1 MYVMTLHRSSI
12 GKKIIMAVTGL
23 IWVGFVLLHMYGN
36 LKVFLGPEY
45 FNAYAEGLRTL
56 GAPIFGHT
64 HLLYVARLVLT
75 VALVLHVWSAYS
87 LTQQAHHA
95 RPSNYIVRQKVQA
108 NRASLS
114 MRWGGVVILI
124 FLIYHLMH
132 LTWGLPVA
140 PGVFVQADAY
150 HNLVNGFHFIPATIL
165 YLLGVTALSF
175 HLYHGV
181 FSAFQTLGLNNQNTE
196 TSIKGAALALSLV
209 ISIGFAVVPLSV
221 VAGIV
226 R

>member
-12 GKKIIMAVTGL
+12 GKKIIMAATGL

-95 RPSNYIVRQKVQA
+95 RPTNYIVRQKVQA
-108 NRASLS
+108 NRASLT
-114 MRWGGVVILI
+114 MRWGGIVILI

-165 YLLGVTALSF
+165 YLLGVIALSF

-196 TSIKGAALALSLV
+196 TPIKGAALALSLV

>member
-12 GKKIIMAVTGL
+12 GKKIIMAITGL

-36 LKVFLGPEY
+36 LKAFLGADY
-45 FNAYAEGLRTL
+45 FNAYAEGLRTI

-64 HLLYVARLVLT
+64 HLLYIARLVLT
-75 VALVLHVWSAYS
+75 AALLLHIWSAYS

-95 RPSNYIVRQKVQA
+95 RPTNYVVRQKVQA
-108 NRASLS
+108 NRASLT
-114 MRWGGVVILI
+114 MRWGGVVILV
-124 FLIYHLMH
+124 FLVYHLMH

-165 YLLGVTALSF
+165 YLLGVTALGF
-175 HLYHGV
+175 HLYHGF

-196 TSIKGAALALSLV
+196 TPIKAGALAFSLV
-209 ISIGFAVVPLSV
+209 VTIGFAVVPLSV
-221 VAGIV
+221 VAGII

>member
-12 GKKIIMAVTGL
+12 GKKIIMAVTGVIGL
-23 IWVGFVLLHMYGN
+23 GYVLLHMYGN
-36 LKVFLGPEY
+36 LKAFLGRDY

-56 GAPIFGHT
+56 GAPIFGHA
-64 HLLYVARLVLT
+64 HLLYVARLILL
-75 VALVLHVWSAYS
+75 VAVVLHIWSAYS

-95 RPSNYIVRQKVQA
+95 RPSNYMVNKKVQA
-108 NRASLS
+108 NYASLT

-140 PGVFVQADAY
+140 PGVFIPGDAY
-150 HNLVNGFHFIPATIL
+150 HNLVNGFQFLPATIL
-165 YLLGVTALSF
+165 YLLGVIALGF
-175 HLYHGV
+175 HLYHGT

-196 TSIKGAALALSLV
+196 SPLKATALALSLV
-209 ISIGFAVVPLSV
+209 ISIGFAAVPISV
-221 VAGIV
+221 VLGII